1 MTETKAYITVIL
13 PLKLN
18 WEPYYRLP
26 EGLDVQIG
34 DRVNVSFAHKGYIGV
49 VSAVNVMPDIEDEK
63 ILAVESVESELPGVL
78 ESEIQ
83 LWRSVAEYYMCSVGE
98 VYKAAYPLI
107 RTRTEQKKAR
117 AAKAGKNAELA
128 GEIIL
133 SEAQSKACGEIK
145 AAFAKPRPVLLQG
158 VTGSGKTEIYISLAK
173 ECLASGRNVLY
184 LVPEIALSMQLEQRL
199 EKHFGDSLS
208 VYNSSRQAATKRNI
222 ANRIRSATDNYIVL
236 GTRSA
241 LFLPHNRLGLIIV
254 DEEHDASY
262 KQDSPA
268 PRYNGRDVAAMLA
281 AQEGCN
287 LLLGSATPSLESI
300 YNHLKGKYAL
310 VRLSEKYYGSEDSE
324 TVVID
329 TGAEWKK
336 RGMKGNFSIKL
347 IERIQACLA
356 VGEQVLI
363 LRSRRAYASVL
374 QCKDCGEILKCP
386 HCNVPLSYHKEN
398 GMMLCHSC
406 GYRSA
411 YSGVCPSC
419 GSRELALLGA
429 GTQKIEE
436 EAATLFPQARI
447 ERLDSDVTRS
457 RESAIIREFSKGNID
472 ILIGTQMIAKGF
484 DFENLSLVAVIGADS
499 LLGIQD
505 FRADEKAF
513 NLLSQFR
520 GRSSRRGK
528 KGTFVIQTAQS
539 THPVYSSFNGENV
552 TDYLLA
558 ERRDFGYPPFS
569 RIISLTISDRIED
582 RAQRMAAAL
591 SDILHNN
598 FEALSR
604 TLPVVIGPFSPAADK
619 VADEYHRCIRITLPK
634 DRNLFTHKEKIKSVI
649 LAFEK
654 SRKYDGHITINVD
667 PA

>member
-26 EGLDVQIG
+26 EGLDVQVG
-34 DRVNVSFAHKGYIGV
+34 DRVNVSFAHKGYIGA

-133 SEAQSKACGEIK
+133 SEAQNKACGEIK

-281 AQEGCN
+281 AQEGCH

-336 RGMKGNFSIKL
+336 RGMKPNFSIKL

-411 YSGVCPSC
+411 YSGICPSC

-539 THPVYSSFNGENV
+539 AHPVYSSFNGENV

-558 ERRDFGYPPFS
+558 ERRDFAYPPFS
-569 RIISLTISDRIED
+569 RIINLTISDRIED
-582 RAQRMAAAL
+582 RAGRMAAAL
-591 SDILHNN
+591 SDILRNN

-619 VADEYHRCIRITLPK
+619 TADEYHRCIRITLPK

>member
-26 EGLDVQIG
+26 DGLYVQTG
-34 DRVNVSFAHKGYIGV
+34 DRVKVSFAHKDYIGV
-49 VSAVNVMPDIEDEK
+49 VSAVDVMPDIEDEK

-78 ESEIQ
+78 ESEIK

-107 RTRTEQKKAR
+107 RTRTEQKKA
-117 AAKAGKNAELA
+117 KAVKSVKNAGPA

-133 SEAQSKACGEIK
+133 SEAQRKARSEIK
-145 AAFAKPRPVLLQG
+145 AAFEDSRPVLLHG

-173 ECLASGRNVLY
+173 ECLDAGGNVLY

-199 EKHFGDSLS
+199 EKHFGDRLS

-254 DEEHDASY
+254 DEEHDTSY

-281 AQEGCN
+281 AQEGCR
-287 LLLGSATPSLESI
+287 LLLGSATPSLDSL
-300 YNHLKGKYAL
+300 YNHYCGKYAL
-310 VRLSEKYYGSEDSE
+310 VSLMEKYYGSEDSE
-324 TVVID
+324 TVIID
-329 TGAEWKK
+329 TGAERKK
-336 RGMKGNFSIKL
+336 RGMKGSFSIKL

-374 QCKDCGEILKCP
+374 QCKNCGEILKCP
-386 HCNVPLSYHKEN
+386 HCNVPLSYHKES
-398 GMMLCHSC
+398 GMMICHSC

-411 YSGVCPSC
+411 YSGLCPSC
-419 GSRELALLGA
+419 NSTELALLGA

-436 EAATLFPQARI
+436 EAAALFPQARI

-457 RESAIIREFSKGNID
+457 RENAIIRDFSRGNID

-484 DFENLSLVAVIGADS
+484 DFDNLSLVAVIGADS

-505 FRADEKAF
+505 FRADEKAL

-539 THPVYSSFNGENV
+539 AHPVYSAFNGNNV

-558 ERRDFGYPPFS
+558 ERRDFSYPPFS
-569 RIISLTISDRIED
+569 RIINLTVSDHIED
-582 RAQRMAAAL
+582 RARRMATAL
-591 SDILHNN
+591 SDILRNN

-604 TLPVVIGPFSPAADK
+604 TLPVVLGPFSPAADK
-619 VADEYHRCIRITLPK
+619 VADEYRSCIRITLPK
-634 DRNLFTHKEKIKSVI
+634 DRNLFTRKEKIKSVI

>member
-26 EGLDVQIG
+26 EGLDVQVG

-49 VSAVNVMPDIEDEK
+49 VSAVDVMPDIEDEK

-133 SEAQSKACGEIK
+133 SEAQNKACGEIK

-281 AQEGCN
+281 AQESCN

-411 YSGVCPSC
+411 YSGICPSC

-457 RESAIIREFSKGNID
+457 HESAIIREFSKGNIN

-591 SDILHNN
+591 SDILRKN

-604 TLPVVIGPFSPAADK
+604 TLPVIIGPFSPAADK
-619 VADEYHRCIRITLPK
+619 TADEYHRCIRITLPK